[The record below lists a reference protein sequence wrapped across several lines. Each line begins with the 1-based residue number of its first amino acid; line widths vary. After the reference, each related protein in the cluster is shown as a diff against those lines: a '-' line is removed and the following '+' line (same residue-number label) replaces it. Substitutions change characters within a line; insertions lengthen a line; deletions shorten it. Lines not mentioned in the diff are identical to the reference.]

1 MSRFAAL
8 SMLIACGGLSG
19 CALKPL
25 YGGGSAS
32 PVARGLSSIAV
43 APIPG
48 RNGWLVRN
56 ALVDG
61 LGAAGSG
68 TPLYRLELTLDDDIS
83 GFGIRGDSAITRERR
98 TIRAR
103 YRLIAA
109 ATGETLLDQTAG
121 ADAGID
127 VVSSEYATV
136 AAEQSAAERIST
148 VLANQIVARLGL
160 YMARQGRAPAR
171 P

>member
-1 MSRFAAL
+1 MKRLAAL
-8 SMLIACGGLSG
+8 ALVAVVALSG
-19 CALKPL
+19 CALRPL
-25 YGGGSAS
+25 YAGGANGE
-32 PVARGLSSIAV
+32 VATGLSRIAV
-43 APIPG
+43 APIPD

-56 ALVDG
+56 AIIDRLHAPAS
-61 LGAAGSG
+61 GAA
-68 TPLYRLELTLDDDIS
+68 YRLEVTLDDDIT

-103 YRLIAA
+103 YRLIAN

-136 AAEQSAAERIST
+136 AAEQSAAER
-148 VLANQIVARLGL
+148 LATLLADQIVARLGL
-160 YMARQGRAPAR
+160 YMARQGKAPT
-171 P
+171 PTP